1 MQQRTIFKDGKI
13 YIYASKVEKF
23 NRPYSISPQD
33 KAEIDE
39 KLEKNM
45 RYLND
50 TWILTN
56 SRSNNKLRHQKDE
69 SAAQQGVQIQE
80 YMTMYDV
87 SMGANITPKKY
98 HAELYNR
105 ILTLKEYAK
114 DQRFDMPVF
123 ITITPPSHLKPLKQ
137 IKITS
142 TLYKLID
149 NPKFNGDPD
158 YAIKGREYIGNIWR
172 KFTNH
177 QIFKDIKRQF
187 GTKLIFLKVY
197 EPFLD
202 GAPHSHII
210 CFIPSSFKERFIRAF
225 NSCIGKTK
233 TDVKTEFNGDIGG
246 VIAYIFKYI
255 LKSFI
260 HKDKKCFIDDVA
272 YWYIKFNMRRF
283 STSRT
288 LIPLT
293 YYRRIKSDKRFRNM
307 LEMTKV
313 YKNDMLEITCIAN
326 LYKSLQGEK
335 LLSADLKLYEIAVNV
350 VDDDGFL
357 TSVKAYKRS
366 DKITIIFANGE
377 QKIIDEYSVSKSDL
391 IDKTKGVI
399 EFNEKIEHELPKQDE
414 IQKEQITEVFNLLF
428 KESIKRLPD
437 ELKPDEIVERLLEQV
452 FQQNALKALQ
462 MQREEELKGNKKRL
476 NKALNKGTPFNGV
489 EALLDEI

>member
-1 MQQRTIFKDGKI
+1 MQQNMIFKDGKM
-13 YIYASKVEKF
+13 YIYASKIDKF

-33 KAEIDE
+33 KAVIDE

-45 RYLND
+45 NYLKD

-56 SRSNNKLRHQKDE
+56 KRSNNKIMQQIYKN
-69 SAAQQGVQIQE
+69 AQQEEEEIQE
-80 YMTMYDV
+80 YMSMYDV
-87 SMGANITPKKY
+87 SMGANTTPKKY

-114 DQRFDMPVF
+114 DKGFDMPAF
-123 ITITPPSHLKPLKQ
+123 ITITPPSQLKPLKQ
-137 IKITS
+137 IKITP

-177 QIFKDIKRQF
+177 QVFKDIKKQF

-210 CFIPSSFKERFIRAF
+210 CFIPSSFKERFIKAF
-225 NSCIGKTK
+225 NNCVGKTK

-246 VIAYIFKYI
+246 VIAYIFKYV

-260 HKDKKCFIDDVA
+260 HKDKKCFVDDVA

-288 LIPLT
+288 LIPLS

-307 LEMTKV
+307 LEMTKA
-313 YKNDMLEITCIAN
+313 YKNDMIEITCIAN
-326 LYKSLQGEK
+326 LYKSLRGEK
-335 LLSADLKLYEIAVNV
+335 LLSTDLKLYEIVINSI
-350 VDDDGFL
+350 DDDGFL
-357 TSVKAYKRS
+357 TSTVAYKRS
-366 DKITIIFANGE
+366 DKITIVFSNGE
-377 QKIIDEYSVSKSDL
+377 EKVIDEYSVSKSDL
-391 IDKTKGVI
+391 IDASGGIIK
-399 EFNEKIEHELPKQDE
+399 FDEKLEHELPKQSK
-414 IQKEQITEVFNLLF
+414 IQKEKIEEVFKTLF

-437 ELKPDEIVERLLEQV
+437 ELKPDESVERLLEQV

-462 MQREEELKGNKKRL
+462 TQREEKLKESKKRL
-476 NKALNKGTPFNGV
+476 NKALNKGTPFNTIG
-489 EALLDEI
+489 ALLDEI